1 MAAEVLNGDVVYKP
15 IKATA
20 STADGSSQR
29 IIGKFKLNVEY
40 RSEEKSLDLYIV
52 PSLQQELYL
61 GMDFWRLFGIFPKEL
76 EIAELNSKEKDSQNP
91 EVEQH
96 ALTQDQRSKLN
107 LVIRCFPS
115 FAEEGLGKTDLITH
129 SIDIG
134 NAKPVKQ
141 RHFPVSPAV
150 EKEMYAEIDR
160 MLSLDVIEESDSAW
174 SSPIVMVTK
183 PGKVRICLDCRKINS
198 FTEKD
203 AYPLPQ
209 ISGILSR
216 LPKAEYI
223 TSLDLKDAYWQVP
236 LEPQSRDKTAFTVP
250 GRPLYQFKVMPFGLC
265 NATSTMSR
273 LMDKVVPFSLRNEVF
288 IYLDDLLVVSCSFE
302 RHIEVLREIAL
313 HIKRAGLT
321 INIGKSHFC
330 MRRVRYLG
338 HIIGEGGI
346 RTDPEKVSAITQFP
360 IPKTLRS
367 LRRFMGMCGWYRK
380 FVPNFATLASPLTDL
395 MTTKRRF
402 SLTEAAIK
410 AFEELKSC
418 LTKAPVLRSP
428 DFTKPFA
435 IHCDASK
442 TGVGAVLVQTSEEG
456 DERPVAFISK
466 KLNKSQRNYTVTE
479 QECLAAIVALKHFRA
494 YVEGHE
500 FTIITDHASLKW
512 LMSNHDLNSRLAR
525 WALALQRFKF
535 EIKHRKG
542 SLNVVPDF
550 LSRLNEDEVAAIDI
564 EEGLLIDLNSE
575 HFKSTEYK
583 EWVCKVQANNAN
595 FPDLKTEGGYVY
607 RRAEHLTGE
616 RTHDEYAWKLWVP
629 KELVSLVISRA
640 HNSPMASHGG
650 IHKTIERVRRYYFWP
665 NLVYDIKAYINA
677 CQVCKSTKAPNH
689 VLRPP
694 MGKAVETHRVFQRL
708 FVDFLGPYPRSRSG
722 NIGIFI
728 VLDHFSKFVFLKPVR
743 KINAEVVVKYLE
755 GELFMTF
762 GVPETVVSDNGS
774 QFRSEAFQK
783 LMKRY
788 DITHTLTAVHSPQA
802 NASERVNRSV
812 LSAIRAYVHPDQKNW
827 DENLNKICCAL
838 RSSKHSSIGTTP
850 YYLTFGQHMV
860 TSGNTYSLLRKLNLL
875 EDRSIVFDRQDS
887 FEIVRAEAKKCM
899 QKAHNDNEKRYNFRS
914 REITFNEGQEVFRR
928 NFKQSCFATGYSA
941 KIGPSFVKARV
952 RKKIGNAY
960 YELEDMQG
968 RPLGNYH
975 AKDIRQ

>member
-1 MAAEVLNGDVVYKP
+1 MAVEVLKGDVAYKP
-15 IKATA
+15 IKANA

-29 IIGKFKLNVEY
+29 IIGKLKLMVEY
-40 RSEEKSLDLYIV
+40 GNQEKFLEIFIV

-61 GMDFWRLFGIFPKEL
+61 GIDFWRIFGIFPKEL
-76 EIAELNSKEKDSQNP
+76 QIAELNLKEKDVPTSN
-91 EVEQH
+91 VEQH
-96 ALTQDQRSKLN
+96 VLTEDQQSKLKLAIN
-107 LVIRCFPS
+107 CFPS
-115 FAEEGLGKTDLITH
+115 FCQEGLGKTNLITH
-129 SIDIG
+129 SIDVG
-134 NAKPVKQ
+134 KVKPIKQ

-160 MLSLDVIEESDSAW
+160 MLSLGVIEEADSAW

-236 LEPQSRDKTAFTVP
+236 LEQQSRDKTAFTVP

-273 LMDKVVPFSLRNEVF
+273 LMDKVVPFHLRNEVF
-288 IYLDDLLVVSCSFE
+288 IYLDDLLIVSSGFE

-338 HIIGEGGI
+338 HIIGDGGI

-360 IPKTLRS
+360 IPKSLRS

-402 SLTEAAIK
+402 SLTENAIK
-410 AFEELKSC
+410 AFEELKSH
-418 LTKAPVLRSP
+418 LTKAPVLSSP
-428 DFTKPFA
+428 DFAKPFA

-442 TGVGAVLVQTSEEG
+442 TGVGAVLVQTSAEG

-466 KLNKSQRNYTVTE
+466 KLNKAQRNYTVTE
-479 QECLAAIVALKHFRA
+479 QECLAAIVALKSFRA
-494 YVEGHE
+494 YVEGHD

-525 WALALQRFKF
+525 WALTLQRFKF
-535 EIKHRKG
+535 KIEHRKG
-542 SLNVVPDF
+542 SLNVVPDS
-550 LSRLNEDEVAAIDI
+550 LSRVNEDELAAIDI
-564 EEGLLIDLNSE
+564 KEGLLVDLNSE
-575 HFKSTEYK
+575 HFKSIEYTD
-583 EWVCKVQANNAN
+583 WVRNVQANSAY
-595 FPDLKTEGGYVY
+595 FPDLKTEDGYVY
-607 RRAEHLTGE
+607 RRSEHLTGE
-616 RTHDEYAWKLWVP
+616 QTHDEYAWKLWIP
-629 KELVSLVISRA
+629 KQLVQEVISQA
-640 HNSPMASHGG
+640 HNSPLASHGG
-650 IHKTIERVRRYYFWP
+650 MHKTIERVRRYYFWP
-665 NLVYDIKAYINA
+665 GLVSDIKTYINA
-677 CQVCKSTKAPNH
+677 CEVCKSTKSPNS

-694 MGKAVETHRVFQRL
+694 MGKAAETQRVFQRL
-708 FVDFLGPYPRSRSG
+708 YIDFLGPYPRSRSG
-722 NIGIFI
+722 NVGIFI
-728 VLDHFSKFVFLKPVR
+728 VLDHFSKFVFLKPVK
-743 KINAEVVVKYLE
+743 KINADVVVKYLE
-755 GELFMTF
+755 NDLFMTF
-762 GVPETVVSDNGS
+762 GVPETIVSDNGS
-774 QFRSEAFQK
+774 QFRSVAFQK
-783 LMKRY
+783 LMKQY
-788 DITHTLTAVHSPQA
+788 EITHTLTAVHSPQA

-812 LSAIRAYVHPDQKNW
+812 ISAIRAYVNPDQKNW
-827 DENLNKICCAL
+827 DENLNKISCAL

-850 YYLTFGQHMV
+850 YYTTFGQHMV
-860 TSGNTYSLLRKLNLL
+860 TSGSTYSLLRKLNILD
-875 EDRSIVFDRQDS
+875 DRSLVFNRPDTL
-887 FEIVRAEAKKCM
+887 EIVRADAGKHM
-899 QKAHNDNEKRYNFRS
+899 QKAHEQNEKRYNLRS
-914 REITFNEGQEVFRR
+914 REVNFAEGQEVFRR
-928 NFKQSCFATGYSA
+928 NFKQSCFATGYNS
-941 KIGPSFVKARV
+941 KFGPSFVKARV
-952 RKKIGNAY
+952 RKKIGNSY